1 LVEFAPAV
9 NAIFSACDF
18 GPRVKL
24 NAEPRVE
31 QDQVDQASTKP
42 PSSEVASPWLRLLV
56 GRQPKRTLVRL
67 VVLVAGVFVLFRF
80 VFIGVRIEGISME
93 PTYHNGRIG
102 LVERLAYRYSLPKR
116 GDVVAIRIAGE
127 RRMYLKRVIGLPGE
141 RVAVH
146 RGNVYINGE
155 KLDEPY
161 VRAPREPW
169 EEPEVR
175 LGEHEYYVVG
185 DNRSMPGRWHEHG
198 RVDASRITG
207 KLLF

>member
-1 LVEFAPAV
+1 MPFSRLAT
-9 NAIFSACDF
+9 SACL
-18 GPRVKL
+18 VKL
-24 NAEPRVE
+24 NVGTRVE
-31 QDQVDQASTKP
+31 LDQVDEANAKP
-42 PSSEVASPWLRLLV
+42 PSLEVTSPWLRLLV
-56 GRQPKRTLVRL
+56 GRRPKRTIVRL
-67 VVLVAGVFVLFRF
+67 VILVVVVFVLFKF

-102 LVERLAYRYSLPKR
+102 LVERVAYRHSLPKR

-141 RVAVH
+141 RVAIH
-146 RGNVYINGE
+146 RGSVYINGE
-155 KLDEPY
+155 KLEEPY

-198 RVDASRITG
+198 RVDASRIAG